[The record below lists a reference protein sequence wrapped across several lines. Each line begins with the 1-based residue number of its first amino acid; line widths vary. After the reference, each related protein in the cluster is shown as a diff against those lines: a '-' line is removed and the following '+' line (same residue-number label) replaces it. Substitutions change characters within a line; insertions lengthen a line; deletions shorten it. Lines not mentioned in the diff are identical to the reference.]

1 MLKNK
6 SRWPTISAMS
16 KIPTMRIHISF
27 RSFVYLIL
35 AVAATWFVIKIS
47 DILLLIFVSALFA
60 AALEPSVKSLQK
72 LKIPRWLAVAVIY
85 VIFLGLIT
93 LLVYLFIPAL
103 VHQVETI
110 SKHWPGYR
118 DRLNGMIAGQPLLEN
133 IGHQINNAIS
143 GDSSKITS
151 SITSTT
157 FSVLSGVVGFITF
170 LVLTFYML
178 VSGKK
183 IGYSVVELIPDQKL
197 QKRILTLGM
206 GISQKLGHWLRGQA
220 FLCFIIFI
228 LALIGLL
235 ILRVDFALTLAFIAG
250 IMEAVPLV
258 GAYLGAIPAIIVALA
273 DSPEKALA
281 VGIMFLVIQ
290 QFEGHVIVPQVMRRA
305 LGIPP
310 IIVLIAVMIGG
321 KLLGFIGVLLALPV
335 AAAASIVISDVIG
348 THNSKSTSTADTGVE

>member
-1 MLKNK
+1 MN
-6 SRWPTISAMS
+6 
-16 KIPTMRIHISF
+16 KIPTTRIHISF

-72 LKIPRWLAVAVIY
+72 LKLPRWLAVAVIY
-85 VIFLGLIT
+85 ILFLGLVT
-93 LLVYLFIPAL
+93 LMVYLFIPAL

-118 DRLNGMIAGQPLLEN
+118 DQLNRIIGDQPLLEN
-133 IGHQINNAIS
+133 IGRQIGS
-143 GDSSKITS
+143 SLGGDSNKITS

-157 FSVLSGVVGFITF
+157 FSVLSGVIGFITF

-183 IGYSVVELIPDQKL
+183 IGYSVVELIPDKKL
-197 QKRILTLGM
+197 QKRILMLGT
-206 GISQKLGHWLRGQA
+206 GISQKLGYWLRGQA
-220 FLCFIIFI
+220 FLCFIIFV
-228 LALIGLL
+228 LALVGLL

-250 IMEAVPLV
+250 IFEAVPLV
-258 GAYLGAIPAIIVALA
+258 GAYIGAIPAIIVALA

-281 VGIMFLVIQ
+281 VAIMFLVIQ

-310 IIVLIAVMIGG
+310 IIVLIAVLIGG
-321 KLLGFIGVLLALPV
+321 KLLGFMGVLLALPV
-335 AAAASIVISDVIG
+335 AAAASIVINDVITTRDARG
-348 THNSKSTSTADTGVE
+348 SKATVE